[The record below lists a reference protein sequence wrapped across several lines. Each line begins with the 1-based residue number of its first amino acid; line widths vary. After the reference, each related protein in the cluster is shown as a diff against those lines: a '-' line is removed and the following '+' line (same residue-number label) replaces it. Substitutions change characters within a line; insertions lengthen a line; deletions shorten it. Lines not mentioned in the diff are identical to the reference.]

1 MFHSANLGP
10 AGNRARYKNPVVD
23 SLIEK
28 GQHAQTTRERN
39 RYYEKAEKLIVNDAP
54 WVFFWHKTDYTL
66 RQPWVKNYQI
76 YLIYSIDKG
85 TEISF

>member
-1 MFHSANLGP
+1 
-10 AGNRARYKNPVVD
+10 VD

-28 GQHAQTTRERN
+28 GQHAQTAKERDM
-39 RYYEKAEKLIVNDAP
+39 YYEKAENMIVDDAP